1 MKFKIAMHWP
11 NLKFSEFTFIKM
23 NVLDKLLLYMTI
35 GAFPLLATSLL
46 IFYSSGWKP
55 SMILDTV
62 GLISIP
68 IIYFLK
74 RRLSY
79 NFKSAYLI
87 ILGYSAA
94 IMVLL
99 DYSFFGTGIIILSSI
114 TLISTLFF
122 GKKVGWILMVMNLF
136 TIATVGVL
144 YQFNYLTY
152 SFDLEKYIHSSYTW
166 IDHSATF
173 LFFIGIVVVASG
185 QIHDALLKL
194 IRQANRDKEKFEK
207 LFNNIQDAILI
218 YTTDGK
224 VLEINNSLLEM
235 YGVKRTSVYD
245 IKAEEFAI
253 ENREELFRENSIS
266 ENLKY
271 QYETKAKRFDSQQEF
286 FVEVML
292 SPIEYGNEKAILANI
307 RNITGRRVAEE
318 ALKESEEKY
327 RSLIESSPAGIFII
341 RSERFIYVNPAGIR
355 VLGFNSL
362 DEIAGKYV
370 YSFVAPEFKKIAEKR
385 LERASDIDINESLEL
400 KLYRRDGSELWAE
413 IISLPFKFYG
423 SHAVLVMGFDVTKR
437 KKIEKLLIQKNTEIE
452 KTNFEFALLN
462 KQLKIAKEKAEESDR
477 LKSAFLSNM
486 SHEIRTPMNAILG
499 FSDLLIK
506 ATLTEQ
512 KKLEYIEIIN
522 SSGIQLLSLINDII
536 DISKIESNQITIDTS
551 TLLNIGD
558 VFKHLSVIH
567 GAKAKNNNIRLDYY
581 VDLLPTQCL
590 VFLDEIRL
598 RQILVNLI
606 GNALK
611 FTPNGYIWYGVSLED
626 THLLFTVEDSG
637 IGIEPQLQSVIFE
650 RFRQADGSTTRDYGG
665 TGLGLAISKALV
677 ELMGGKI
684 WLSSMPGKGTT
695 FYFTLPFVTH
705 NSVIPVKEE
714 TSLIEINNP
723 AWHNRTI
730 LLVEDEEVNILFIQE
745 ILQPTGVNLLVAR
758 NASQTYEKIKA
769 SEKVDIVLLDIK
781 IPEVDGYK
789 IMKVL
794 KKNHP
799 GLPVIA
805 QTAYALAEERKKILD
820 SGFDDYISK
829 PISKPGLYSII
840 ARYLDMG

>member
-1 MKFKIAMHWP
+1 MKFKITMRWP
-11 NLKFSEFTFIKM
+11 NFRFSEFTSIKVK
-23 NVLDKLLLYMTI
+23 VLDKLLLYMTI
-35 GAFPLLATSLL
+35 GALPLLVTSLL

-55 SMILDTV
+55 SMILDSV

-68 IIYFLK
+68 VIYFF
-74 RRLSY
+74 RNRISY
-79 NFKSAYLI
+79 NFKSTYLI

-122 GKKVGWILMVMNLF
+122 GKRIGWILMILNLF
-136 TIATVGVL
+136 SIAFVGIL

-152 SFDLEKYIHSSYTW
+152 SFDFQKYIHSSYTW

-173 LFFIGIVVVASG
+173 LFFIGIVVIASG
-185 QIHDALLKL
+185 QIHEALLKL
-194 IRQANRDKEKFEK
+194 IKQANQDKEKFEK

-218 YTTDGK
+218 YTVDGK
-224 VLEINNSLLEM
+224 ILEMNESLVDM
-235 YGVKRTSVYD
+235 YGVKRESVYD
-245 IKAEEFAI
+245 IKVYEFGIETHEEFF
-253 ENREELFRENSIS
+253 LENSVP
-266 ENLKY
+266 ENLKW
-271 QYETKAKRFDSQQEF
+271 QYEAKAKRFDNQQEF

-292 SPIEYGNEKAILANI
+292 SPIEHDNEKAILANI
-307 RNITGRRVAEE
+307 RNITERRVAEE

-341 RSERFIYVNPAGIR
+341 RSERFIYVNPAGTR
-355 VLGFNSL
+355 VLGFDSP
-362 DEIAGKYV
+362 DEVAGRNV
-370 YSFVAPEFKKIAEKR
+370 YNFVAPEFKKVAEKR
-385 LERASDIDINESLEL
+385 LERAADSDINESLEL

-413 IISLPFKFYG
+413 VISLPFKFYG

-437 KKIEKLLIQKNTEIE
+437 KKVEELLIQKNTEIE
-452 KTNFEFALLN
+452 KTNFEFTLLN

-486 SHEIRTPMNAILG
+486 SHEIRNPMNAILG

-506 ATLTEQ
+506 ATLTEK

-522 SSGIQLLSLINDII
+522 SSGNQLLSLINDII
-536 DISKIESNQITIDTS
+536 DISKIESNQITIDSS
-551 TLLNIGD
+551 TLLNIGE
-558 VFKHLSVIH
+558 VFKHLSVIF
-567 GAKAKNNNIRLDYY
+567 GAKAKSRDIHLEYHI
-581 VDLLPTQCL
+581 DLTPSQCL
-590 VFLDEIRL
+590 VYLDEIRL

-611 FTPNGYIWYGVSLED
+611 FTPGGYIRYGVSLADSE
-626 THLLFTVEDSG
+626 LLFTVEDSG

-677 ELMGGKI
+677 ELMDGKI

-695 FYFTLPFVTH
+695 FYFTLPFATNNAVL
-705 NSVIPVKEE
+705 PAEE
-714 TSLIEINNP
+714 EITLIEDSDP
-723 AWHNRTI
+723 DWQGKTV

-769 SEKVDIVLLDIK
+769 SEKIDIVLLDIK

-789 IMKVL
+789 IIKVL

-829 PISKPGLYSII
+829 PISKSSLFGII
-840 ARYLDMG
+840 ARYLDR